1 MSTDTGEQQGACDC
15 ARVTHLQ
22 GDGMVLYFNY
32 NGGNTNLHCAKMT

>member
-22 GDGMVLYFNY
+22 GDGMVLYFNLKLY
-32 NGGNTNLHCAKMT
+32 CNCIVI